1 MGRRPSTGAAAP
13 GRAER
18 TRRPRTAAGPATV
31 LIASDWAPIR
41 AFEPIVRNAPETI
54 YGDLLPVLRRA
65 DLRIVNCEC
74 ALTSAQAAVW
84 KSGAVFKGEPAHVA
98 GLRAVPFDVACLGN
112 NHVLD
117 YGVAGLRDT
126 LRVLARVRILTVG
139 AGLTDAQALAPLS
152 LRVNGQA
159 IHIVNIGEGED
170 LTATTGGPGVFG
182 WDIALASAQTRALK
196 KLGGVVIVI
205 AHCGLEYV
213 PFPPPYVVSAC
224 RALIEAG
231 ADCVI
236 GHHPHV
242 PQGIEW
248 WRGRPILYSL
258 GNFAF
263 YQPTALFHRKTGFC
277 VSLRCDGG
285 RVTGIELHPYR
296 ITDTG
301 LRRLDSKEAQ
311 AFGKD
316 MTRLSRPFSTADGPA
331 RAWNAWLAYYG
342 DEGFRAE
349 VTGMLDK
356 MAADPRKGAAMF
368 RNRITTMQHVEHWQT
383 FLTRR
388 VNGGS
393 RDYSRADYRLVE
405 EYFSRAA
412 VS

>member
-1 MGRRPSTGAAAP
+1 ML
-13 GRAER
+13 
-18 TRRPRTAAGPATV
+18 V
-31 LIASDWAPIR
+31 ASDWAPIR
-41 AFEPIVRNAPETI
+41 AFEPIVRETPEAI

-74 ALTSAQAAVW
+74 ALTSASAAVW

-98 GLRAVPFDVACLGN
+98 GLRAVPFNVACLAN

-117 YGVAGLRDT
+117 YGVTGLRET
-126 LRVLARVRILTVG
+126 LRVLARAGIRTVG
-139 AGLTDAQALAPLS
+139 AGLTDRQALAPLS
-152 LRVNGQA
+152 MRVNGQS
-159 IHIVNIGEGED
+159 IHVINISEGED
-170 LTATTGGPGVFG
+170 LTASTGGPGVFG
-182 WDIALASAQTRALK
+182 WDVQLAAAQARALK
-196 KLGGVVIVI
+196 KLGGVVIAI

-213 PFPPPYVVSAC
+213 PFPPPYVVAAF
-224 RALIEAG
+224 RTLIEAG

-248 WRGRPILYSL
+248 WCGRPIIYSL

-301 LRRLDSKEAQ
+301 LRRLDANDAR
-311 AFGKD
+311 AFGRNL
-316 MTRLSRPFSTADGPA
+316 TRLSRPFRTAEGPA

-342 DEGFRAE
+342 EAGFRAE
-349 VTGMLDK
+349 VTGILDRMK
-356 MAADPRKGAAMF
+356 ADPRKGAAMF
-368 RNRITTMQHVEHWQT
+368 RNRLTTMQHVEHWQA
-383 FLTRR
+383 FLTRMVDGER
-388 VNGGS
+388 G
-393 RDYSRADYRLVE
+393 RYSRADYRLVE
-405 EYFSRAA
+405 EYFSKEA